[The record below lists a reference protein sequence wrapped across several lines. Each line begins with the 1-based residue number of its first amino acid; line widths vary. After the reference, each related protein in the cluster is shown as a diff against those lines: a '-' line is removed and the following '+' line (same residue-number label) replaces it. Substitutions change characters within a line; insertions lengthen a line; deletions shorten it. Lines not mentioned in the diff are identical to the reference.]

1 MINKSISKKIWQ
13 EIKKAKN
20 ILLTLHPNPD
30 GDSIGS
36 SLALFHALSQS
47 GKNVTLIS
55 GDSQIGNNFLSLPG
69 VNQITNKNFF
79 DIDLSLFDLFIITD
93 IAAPQ
98 QISRIE
104 EVSFPKKLKTII
116 IDHHITNTGFADI
129 NLIDSSYA
137 STCQI
142 IFDIFELNKIKIT
155 PNIAACLFLGI
166 YTDTGGFKYVGT
178 TYKTFLAA
186 GKLTQIY
193 PQFNQL
199 IFDLENNDHPD
210 KIKFLSLILS
220 SVETD
225 FSDSVAFATLSHQSI
240 KDNNLNQTA
249 ISSSEIANLLKSIT
263 GWKIGISIIEHQS
276 NSVKVSFRTRD
287 SSKFDLSLIAAA
299 LGGGGHKAAAG
310 LVLKNTSID
319 KAKKL
324 IVKTIKKIYPNIDKI

>member
-98 QISRIE
+98 QISRIK